1 MPKKDVT
8 AAANAVIIEKKPNNV
23 KIKNVKTRIELFK
36 IKVIIRLRRRLIL
49 NLISFYSRK
58 PKIIKFIKILLR
70 VRWVILTRTTTK
82 QKR

>member
-49 NLISFYSRK
+49 NLINFYSRK